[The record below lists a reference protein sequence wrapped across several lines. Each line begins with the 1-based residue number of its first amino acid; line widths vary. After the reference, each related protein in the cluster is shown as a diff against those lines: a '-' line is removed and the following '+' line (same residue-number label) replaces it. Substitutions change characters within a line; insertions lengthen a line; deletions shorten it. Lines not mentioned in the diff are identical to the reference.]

1 MANTSDEPHGLSIPV
16 FEETLQNAVDQ
27 RSRVYSF
34 VSSLSVR
41 WENDQ
46 TNAKADREKFRDI
59 VHLLGF
65 PTPELY
71 VIPLQDRTSGWIL
84 NRKIHLMIDQGL
96 AAEGR
101 ALLGILNQVESD
113 YCYLLPDSEINVIF
127 ILDSCFSHVATRN
140 TVNAQLVE
148 RIMAR
153 KTAGYK
159 SVGLAELVDSLIE
172 KSPQVTPSYKLLV
185 GVHSLRLEL
194 SGSVSNVV
202 PPPVVAPEYF
212 AVFVHVA
219 KSLSKSALAKMA
231 EWIHALPWNIGLT
244 LENVYE
250 SSSWTFI
257 FRSSR
262 YMFLKLNGLNYVTL
276 VCTTR
281 LPNLVSRFHTL
292 KHRRPQSKSRSTT

>member
-84 NRKIHLMIDQGL
+84 NHKIHLMIDQGL

-101 ALLGILNQVESD
+101 ALLLIYYAGHGVEKD
-113 YCYLLPDSEINVIF
+113 E
-127 ILDSCFSHVATRN
+127 
-140 TVNAQLVE
+140 
-148 RIMAR
+148 
-153 KTAGYK
+153 
-159 SVGLAELVDSLIE
+159 
-172 KSPQVTPSYKLLV
+172 
-185 GVHSLRLEL
+185 
-194 SGSVSNVV
+194 
-202 PPPVVAPEYF
+202 
-212 AVFVHVA
+212 
-219 KSLSKSALAKMA
+219 AL
-231 EWIHALPWNIGLT
+231 
-244 LENVYE
+244 
-250 SSSWTFI
+250 F
-257 FRSSR
+257 F
-262 YMFLKLNGLNYVTL
+262 F
-276 VCTTR
+276 
-281 LPNLVSRFHTL
+281 
-292 KHRRPQSKSRSTT
+292 